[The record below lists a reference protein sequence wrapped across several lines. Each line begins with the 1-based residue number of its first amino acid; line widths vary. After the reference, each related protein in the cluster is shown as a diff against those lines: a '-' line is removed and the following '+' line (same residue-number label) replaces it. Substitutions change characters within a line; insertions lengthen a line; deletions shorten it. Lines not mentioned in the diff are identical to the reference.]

1 MSTDTIEQVINVEDE
16 TSDQEDPFDLD
27 IRFIENGPEA
37 NALLIASTDDNCGS
51 SCPNACTTSGN

>member
-1 MSTDTIEQVINVEDE
+1 MSTDTIEQAITVEDE
-16 TSDQEDPFDLD
+16 VSDQEDPFELD

>member
-1 MSTDTIEQVINVEDE
+1 MSTGTIEEAIVTEDE
-16 TSDQEDPFDLD
+16 VSEQEDPFDLD
-27 IRFIENGPEA
+27 ITFIENGPEA

>member
-1 MSTDTIEQVINVEDE
+1 MSTDTIEQAITVEE
-16 TSDQEDPFDLD
+16 EVSDQEDPFELD

>member
-1 MSTDTIEQVINVEDE
+1 MSTDTIEQAIAMEGEVPDR
-16 TSDQEDPFDLD
+16 EDPFDLD

-37 NALLIASTDDNCGS
+37 NALLVASTDDNCGS

>member
-1 MSTDTIEQVINVEDE
+1 MSTDTVEQAIDIEDGVSE
-16 TSDQEDPFDLD
+16 QEDPFDLD

-37 NALLIASTDDNCGS
+37 HALLIASTDDNCGS